1 MPEGFLHIKYKHEVK
16 FKLNS
21 ETDLIFFFLTVQKAI
36 LTAGCLLSEGLIYF
50 LKVTESSFL
59 MIVRIEVI
67 VCYLNCFVSNQN
79 LTKVNLKINCA

>member
-1 MPEGFLHIKYKHEVK
+1 MQIK
-16 FKLNS
+16 FRNRF
-21 ETDLIFFFLTVQKAI
+21 DFFFLTVQKAI

-59 MIVRIEVI
+59 MIVRVEVI